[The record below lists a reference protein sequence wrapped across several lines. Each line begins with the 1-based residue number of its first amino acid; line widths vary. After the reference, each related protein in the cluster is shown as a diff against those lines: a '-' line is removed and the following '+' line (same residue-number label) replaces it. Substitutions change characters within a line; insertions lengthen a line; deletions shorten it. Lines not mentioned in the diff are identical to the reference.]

1 MRSAQQHLIYR
12 QVHVGRI
19 DMEVAHC
26 AILELKVG
34 ASVRPQDVT
43 QLLKY
48 VNARQAVGMRV
59 RRAAVVCFC
68 AAGHVEVVELQ
79 GAPSCFRMLKSE
91 PSK

>member
-1 MRSAQQHLIYR
+1 LLEVYSAHFVLIYA

-19 DMEVAHC
+19 DMEVAHS

-48 VNARQAVGMRV
+48 VNARRAGGMQV

-68 AAGHVEVVELQ
+68 AAGHVEVVEL
-79 GAPSCFRMLKSE
+79 SSV
-91 PSK
+91 

>member
-1 MRSAQQHLIYR
+1 M

-19 DMEVAHC
+19 DMEVAHS

-48 VNARQAVGMRV
+48 VNARRAVGMSV
-59 RRAAVVCFC
+59 RKAAVVCFC
-68 AAGHVEVVELQ
+68 GAGHVEVVELQ
-79 GAPSCFRMLKSE
+79 VV
-91 PSK
+91 